1 MSEDARPVVGRKR
14 PLRWAASALV
24 GAIVVGMGWWAVQH
38 AFAPPTTKQRQTE
51 PVVVEVVEAS
61 VGRSLSLNV
70 TVRQPVAVVATNHL
84 AGTVTSVDAGD
95 EVRPGDVLYTVDTLP
110 VRAVVGQTPFW
121 RDLVPGF
128 DGADVRQLQQV
139 LSDLGHYHG
148 TVDGRYQWDTTA
160 AVEAWQRELG
170 IPVTGTVR
178 LGELVAVPRLP
189 ARLTLGEAITAGA
202 QVSGGEPAVYATT
215 GEIHFRLVVSTMQA
229 DLIPPDATI
238 MVRHGDLTWEAV
250 LGESS
255 MGNDGNLEYELT
267 APDGGLVCG
276 DECGQLPAAERT
288 TLRAQV
294 TIVPEI
300 TGPAVPVAAVRTDPD
315 GTAWVRMADGDRR
328 EVTVLGSS
336 GGVAVLDG
344 VTVGDRV
351 QVFEDPGDRGGG
363 EDAAGG
369 PPAAFGAAPVDG
381 AVHTDAQ
388 P

>member
-1 MSEDARPVVGRKR
+1 MLA
-14 PLRWAASALV
+14 
-24 GAIVVGMGWWAVQH
+24 GAIVVGAGWWAAQH
-38 AFAPPTTKQRQTE
+38 ALAPPVAEQRETQSA
-51 PVVVEVVEAS
+51 VVEVVEAS

-70 TVRQPVAVVATNHL
+70 TVRQPFTAAATNSL

-95 EVRPGDVLYTVDTLP
+95 EVQAGDVLYTVDTVP

-148 TVDGRYQWDTTA
+148 TVDGRYQWSTTA
-160 AVEAWQRELG
+160 AVEAWQRDLEM
-170 IPVTGTVR
+170 PVTGTVR

-202 QVSGGEPAVYATT
+202 RLSGGEPAVYAAT
-215 GEIHFRLVVSTMQA
+215 GEIHFRLVVSTTQA

-238 MVRHGDLTWEAV
+238 AVRHDDLTWEAV
-250 LGESS
+250 LGEST
-255 MGNDGNLEYELT
+255 MGDDGNLEYVLT
-267 APDGGLVCG
+267 APDGDLVCG
-276 DECGQLPAAERT
+276 DECGRLPAAERT

-315 GTAWVRMADGDRR
+315 GTVWVRMADGDRR

-336 GGVAVLDG
+336 GGVAVIDG
-344 VTVGDRV
+344 VVVGDRV
-351 QVFEDPGDRGGG
+351 QVFGAPGDSGSG
-363 EDAAGG
+363 EGEVGD
-369 PPAAFGAAPVDG
+369 PPAASGPVPAASSAHPVSPAHPDR
-381 AVHTDAQ
+381 Q
-388 P
+388 W